1 MVRKQ
6 NSRHGYSRRY
16 IMDSILEALP
26 DGEWKYAR
34 DLVEDVS
41 QLSGKPVSSL
51 SIGQHMLILEDEG
64 RVRRMGTRSKRVWK
78 KTWRGGERQ

>member
-1 MVRKQ
+1 MV
-6 NSRHGYSRRY
+6 HGYSRRY

-41 QLSGKPVSSL
+41 QLLSL
-51 SIGQHMLILEDEG
+51 IHI
-64 RVRRMGTRSKRVWK
+64 
-78 KTWRGGERQ
+78 